1 MMIVLG
7 YAAPKPASCCCC
19 RNIAIAL
26 VLFMA
31 GCRNQTEGIVIG
43 KVTVSGQNLN
53 RGVATLHGQNHSTV
67 SASIN
72 NGEFR
77 AERVPIGTVR
87 ITITSIPEMSG
98 SVQKRPENSDKP
110 HKGAVSVPK
119 PVSRSQAI
127 PSRFTRLEDT
137 PLEHNVKRG
146 SQEVQVELP

>member
-1 MMIVLG
+1 MLVLG
-7 YAAPKPASCCCC
+7 YAAPKPASCCGC
-19 RNIAIAL
+19 RNVAIAL
-26 VLFMA
+26 MLLVA

-98 SVQKRPENSDKP
+98 IVQRRPEDSDRP
-110 HKGAVSVPK
+110 NKGAVSVPT
-119 PVSRSQAI
+119 PVSRTQAI
-127 PSRFTRLEDT
+127 PIRFTRLEDT
-137 PLEHNVKRG
+137 PLEHKVRCG
-146 SQEVQVELP
+146 PQELRVELP

>member
-1 MMIVLG
+1 MLVLG
-7 YAAPKPASCCCC
+7 YAAPKAAFCCGC

-26 VLFMA
+26 VLLVA

-77 AERVPIGTVR
+77 AERVPIGTAR

-98 SVQKRPENSDKP
+98 IVQRRPEDSDRP
-110 HKGAVSVPK
+110 NKGAVSVPT
-119 PVSRSQAI
+119 PVSRTQAI
-127 PSRFTRLEDT
+127 PIRFTRLEDT
-137 PLEHNVKRG
+137 PLEHKVKCG
-146 SQEVQVELP
+146 PQELRVELP

>member
-1 MMIVLG
+1 MLSV
-7 YAAPKPASCCCC
+7 
-19 RNIAIAL
+19 
-26 VLFMA
+26 V
-31 GCRNQTEGIVIG
+31 GCRNPTDGTVLG

-53 RGVATLHGQNHSTV
+53 RGVATLHGQNYSTV

-77 AERVPIGTVR
+77 AERVPVGTVR

-98 SVQKRPENSDKP
+98 IVQKRPEGGDRPNN
-110 HKGAVSVPK
+110 GAVSVPT

-127 PSRFTRLEDT
+127 PLRFTRLEDT

-146 SQEVQVELP
+146 SQEIQIELP